1 MLETLGMGGMGV
13 VVSAYDVTLD
23 RKIAIK
29 VLRPDRLALDPQV
42 GATRL
47 LREAQAMARLSHP
60 NVITVHEVGTL
71 GDQVFVAMEQVDGET
86 LAGWL
91 GRRTWREVVALAT
104 VLAQHSPGRQAGR
117 GQAMVTVSIA
127 HSSVPSGRA
136 WRS

>member
-1 MLETLGMGGMGV
+1 MGV

-91 GRRTWREVVALAT
+91 GRAPAPDARSWR
-104 VLAQHSPGRQAGR
+104 
-117 GQAMVTVSIA
+117 
-127 HSSVPSGRA
+127 
-136 WRS
+136 